1 MWNKTRITEL
11 LGIKY
16 PILQGPLGGG
26 FSTTNLL
33 IAVSNAGGLGSY
45 GAYTLS
51 PEQLQ
56 EVGEELKAKTNK
68 PYNINLWVSD
78 IDSKLKDYPVERIEK
93 IKQLF
98 KPYFDEVGVSL
109 PSLLTNIPSKFEK
122 QVEVL
127 FKIRPAVFSF
137 SFGIPSQSI
146 LDECR
151 RLNIKLVGAAT
162 TLDEAQLL
170 QEAKVDAIIA
180 AGFEGGGHRP
190 SFLKPAED
198 SLTGTF
204 ALLQQFKG
212 KIKIPIIA
220 AGGITNGRGIA
231 AALTLGADAIQL
243 GTAFLACEE
252 SNATDAH
259 RQLLFSDAA
268 KYTVLSKALTGRL
281 GRMLPNRIADGMK
294 QVTEVLPFPLQ
305 TQFLAPLKAE
315 ALKQGKT
322 ELAHLWAGQGAPAL
336 KYRKVDELIQALI
349 EETNICFK

>member
-1 MWNKTRITEL
+1 
-11 LGIKY
+11 
-16 PILQGPLGGG
+16 
-26 FSTTNLL
+26 
-33 IAVSNAGGLGSY
+33 
-45 GAYTLS
+45 
-51 PEQLQ
+51 
-56 EVGEELKAKTNK
+56 
-68 PYNINLWVSD
+68 
-78 IDSKLKDYPVERIEK
+78 
-93 IKQLF
+93 
-98 KPYFDEVGVSL
+98 
-109 PSLLTNIPSKFEK
+109 
-122 QVEVL
+122 
-127 FKIRPAVFSF
+127 RPAVFSF

-281 GRMLPNRIADGMK
+281 GRMLPNRIA
-294 QVTEVLPFPLQ
+294 
-305 TQFLAPLKAE
+305 
-315 ALKQGKT
+315 
-322 ELAHLWAGQGAPAL
+322 
-336 KYRKVDELIQALI
+336 
-349 EETNICFK
+349 